1 MAFVATENEVKDV
14 KSAKK
19 KDEQAEEKVALSN
32 VDVNG
37 NILKEILDSEN
48 IGQGEGDAKKDEDGK
63 GKENKENKEK
73 KDEAKE
79 NTDKKDEAKEN
90 KDKKDEDKKKE
101 DKKDEENKKE
111 GKENEP
117 ENESGGQQDVIEN
130 IDLPDKGENDI
141 TTNDDSV
148 IQDIDTSA
156 AENQLLDQPENIIE
170 EIDTS
175 ADENQLLDDQP
186 ENIIEDIDIAPNND
200 EALYQDND
208 QLGYVIQD
216 IEPSSNMLSNDQ
228 GTLLGE
234 LSIQLFL
241 PYLYKFSRRDTKM
254 REILYDNYV
263 QQGGARK

>member
-111 GKENEP
+111 DKKDEENKKEGKENEP

-148 IQDIDTSA
+148 IQQIDTSA
-156 AENQLLDQPENIIE
+156 A
-170 EIDTS
+170 
-175 ADENQLLDDQP
+175 ENQLLDDQP